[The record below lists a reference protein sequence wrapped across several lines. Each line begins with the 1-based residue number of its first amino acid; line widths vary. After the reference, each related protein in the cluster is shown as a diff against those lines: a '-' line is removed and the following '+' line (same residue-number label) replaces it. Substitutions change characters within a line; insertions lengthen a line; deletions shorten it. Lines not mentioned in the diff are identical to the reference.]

1 MDRKQYEKDSRYQ
14 TERNKIQ
21 LSSKNQRKKRRRMK
35 YLRRMLIL
43 LVLLVLLIL
52 AAAAVLSIIR
62 RQEPGIHVDN
72 STLHSENISMDKL
85 NSPNAILTELKSGET
100 IAQRG
105 AGDRIYPASLTK
117 IMTALVAI
125 ENISDLD
132 EPMTRPY
139 DFYQYLYQM
148 DASMAGFEPG
158 ETAKARDYIYGVILA
173 SGAECCLTL
182 AEAVSG
188 SEQGFV
194 DLMNQKA
201 AELGMDDTHFSN
213 TTGLQ
218 DAEHYTTVRDL
229 SLLLDSALKNAEFRE
244 VFTSRSYTVQPTNV
258 HPEGF
263 TIGSTLFENAGNT
276 GLKNGEIL
284 GGKTGYTD
292 EAGLCLASLA
302 EVDGEEYILVTAHAP
317 GSHETEQY
325 HILDAIT
332 VYNEIA
338 DARRD

>member
-21 LSSKNQRKKRRRMK
+21 ISSKIQRKKRRRMK
-35 YLRRMLIL
+35 YLRRILILLAL
-43 LVLLVLLIL
+43 LVLLLV
-52 AAAAVLSIIR
+52 AATSVLSVIR
-62 RQEPGIHVDN
+62 RQEPGIHVNN
-72 STLHSENISMDKL
+72 SKLHSENISMDKL
-85 NSPNAILTELKSGET
+85 NSPNAILTELKNGET

-125 ENISDLD
+125 ENVSDLD
-132 EPMTRPY
+132 GLITSPY

-158 ETAKARDYIYGVILA
+158 ETAKARDFIYGVILA

-229 SLLLDSALKNAEFRE
+229 SILLACALKNTEFRE
-244 VFTSRSYTVQPTNV
+244 VFTTRSYTVQPTDV

-276 GLKNGEIL
+276 GLKSGEIL

-302 EVDGEEYILVTAHAP
+302 EVDGKEYILVTAHAP

-325 HILDAIT
+325 HILDAVT

-338 DARRD
+338 DVGRD